1 MVLPT
6 STRRRPVSGRH
17 RSVGFFLALPHGRDV
32 SSVSVL
38 LTLLAFA
45 VIGTALAWK
54 GGDYLVHASNRLGEH
69 YGLPPVVQGAV
80 IAAVGS
86 SFPELS
92 SILVATLRY
101 GAFELGV
108 GAVIGSAVYNIL
120 VIPAVSALAGEGRLA
135 SNRDLVYKEAQF
147 YLLALA
153 VVLLTF
159 TLSVLYRP
167 VSATAATLDGELTR
181 VLAVVPLALYG
192 LYVFIQYHDSVDHR
206 RTARRTPTDVGRQ
219 WAILVGSLVTILV
232 GAEFLVRAAVGFGDL
247 FGTST
252 FLWGLT
258 VVAAGTSVPDT
269 FVSVAAARVGNSSVS
284 LANVFGSNVF
294 ALLVALPAGVLAAGS
309 VVVDLATIVPMM
321 TFLIFASVAFFAVL
335 RTDLLLTT
343 RESYLLLGLY
353 GVFVAWLVAESS
365 GATQFLP

>member
-1 MVLPT
+1 MSSLPLLILFT
-6 STRRRPVSGRH
+6 V
-17 RSVGFFLALPHGRDV
+17 VG
-32 SSVSVL
+32 S
-38 LTLLAFA
+38 
-45 VIGTALAWK
+45 ALAWK
-54 GGDYLVHASNRLGEH
+54 GGDYLVRSSERLGGH

-92 SILVATLRY
+92 STVIATLRY

-147 YLLALA
+147 YLLSLA
-153 VVLLTF
+153 VLLLAF
-159 TLSVLYRP
+159 TLSVLYNP
-167 VSATAATLDGELTR
+167 VEGTDATLDGTMTWL
-181 VLAVVPLALYG
+181 LALVPLSLYG

-206 RTARRTPTDVGRQ
+206 RTARRRPVAVGKQ
-219 WAILVGSLVTILV
+219 WAILAGSLVVILA
-232 GAEFLVRAAVGFGDL
+232 GAELLVRAAVGFGDL

-258 VVAAGTSVPDT
+258 VVAAGTSIPDT
-269 FVSVAAARVGNSSVS
+269 FVSVAAARVGNASVS

-309 VVVDLATIVPMM
+309 VVVDLGTVVPMM
-321 TFLIFASVAFFAVL
+321 TFLTFASVAFFAVL
-335 RTDLLLTT
+335 RTELLLTT

-353 GVFVAWLVAESS
+353 GVFIAWLVAESA
-365 GATQFLP
+365 GVTAFLR

>member
-1 MVLPT
+1 MPSA
-6 STRRRPVSGRH
+6 ST
-17 RSVGFFLALPHGRDV
+17 LL
-32 SSVSVL
+32 L
-38 LTLLAFA
+38 LTFFA
-45 VIGTALAWK
+45 VAGGVLAWK
-54 GGDYLVHASNRLGEH
+54 GGDYLVRSSERLGGH

-92 SILVATLRY
+92 STVIATVQY

-120 VIPAVSALAGEGRLA
+120 VIPAVSALASEGRLA

-153 VVLLTF
+153 VVLLAF
-159 TLSVLYRP
+159 TLSVLYNP
-167 VSATAATLDGELTR
+167 LPETAALDGTMTWL
-181 VLAVVPLALYG
+181 LAFVPLSLYG

-206 RTARRTPTDVGRQ
+206 RTATRQQVAVGKQ
-219 WAILVGSLVTILV
+219 WAILAGSLVVILV
-232 GAEFLVRAAVGFGDL
+232 GAELLVRAAVGFGEV

-258 VVAAGTSVPDT
+258 VVAAGTSIPDT

-284 LANVFGSNVF
+284 LANVFGSNIF
-294 ALLVALPAGVLAAGS
+294 ALLVALPAGVLAAGA
-309 VVVDLATIVPMM
+309 VTVDLGTVVPMM
-321 TFLIFASVAFFAVL
+321 TFLTFGSIAFFAIL
-335 RTDLLLTT
+335 RTEMMLTT
-343 RESYLLLGLY
+343 RESYVLLGLY
-353 GVFVAWLVAESS
+353 GVFIAWLVAESL
-365 GATQFLP
+365 GVTAFLR

>member
-1 MVLPT
+1 VQRFLPLVVL
-6 STRRRPVSGRH
+6 
-17 RSVGFFLALPHGRDV
+17 
-32 SSVSVL
+32 
-38 LTLLAFA
+38 A
-45 VIGTALAWK
+45 VAGAGLAWK
-54 GGDYLVHASNRLGEH
+54 GGDYLVHSSERLGGH

-120 VIPAVSALAGEGRLA
+120 VIPAVSALAAEGQLS

-147 YLLALA
+147 YLLSLA
-153 VVLLTF
+153 VLLLVF
-159 TLSVLYRP
+159 TLSVLYNP
-167 VSATAATLDGELTR
+167 VVGTTARLDGTMTSLLALLPLT
-181 VLAVVPLALYG
+181 LYG
-192 LYVFIQYHDSVDHR
+192 LYIFIQYHDSVDHR
-206 RTARRTPTDVGRQ
+206 RVAERTEVAVGRQ
-219 WAILVGSLVTILV
+219 WLILLASLGVILV
-232 GAEFLVRAAVGFGDL
+232 GAELLVRAAVGFGDL

-258 VVAAGTSVPDT
+258 VVAAGTSIPDT
-269 FVSVAAARVGNSSVS
+269 FVSIAAARVGNASVS

-309 VVVDLATIVPMM
+309 VTIELGTVVPMM
-321 TFLIFASVAFFAVL
+321 SFLILASVAVFTIL
-335 RTDLLLTT
+335 RTDLALTT
-343 RESYLLLGLY
+343 RESYVLLGLY
-353 GVFVAWLVAESS
+353 GLFLAWLVAESL
-365 GATQFLP
+365 GVTNLLR

>member
-1 MVLPT
+1 MAGFLSPDSVRSGVPSLPLLI
-6 STRRRPVSGRH
+6 
-17 RSVGFFLALPHGRDV
+17 GFTVAG
-32 SSVSVL
+32 
-38 LTLLAFA
+38 A
-45 VIGTALAWK
+45 ALAWK
-54 GGDYLVHASNRLGEH
+54 GGDYLVRSSERLGGH

-92 SILVATLRY
+92 STVIATLRY
-101 GAFELGV
+101 GSFELGV

-120 VIPAVSALAGEGRLA
+120 VIPAVSAIAGEGQLA

-153 VVLLTF
+153 VMLLAF
-159 TLSVLYRP
+159 TLSVLYNP
-167 VSATAATLDGELTR
+167 LEGTPETLDGTMTAL
-181 VLAVVPLALYG
+181 LALVPISLYG

-206 RTARRTPTDVGRQ
+206 RTARRRPVAVGRQ
-219 WAILVGSLVTILV
+219 WAILAGSLVVILV
-232 GAEFLVRAAVGFGDL
+232 GAELLVRAAVGFGEL
-247 FGTST
+247 FGTSA

-258 VVAAGTSVPDT
+258 VVAAGTSIPDT
-269 FVSVAAARVGNSSVS
+269 FVSVAAARVGNASVS

-309 VVVDLATIVPMM
+309 VVVDLGTVVPMM
-321 TFLIFASVAFFAVL
+321 TFLTFASVAFFAVL
-335 RTDLLLTT
+335 RTELLLTA

-353 GVFVAWLVAESS
+353 GLFVAWLVAESL
-365 GATQFLP
+365 GVTAFLR

>member
-1 MVLPT
+1 VPSAT
-6 STRRRPVSGRH
+6 G
-17 RSVGFFLALPHGRDV
+17 LALLVGYTV
-32 SSVSVL
+32 VG
-38 LTLLAFA
+38 A
-45 VIGTALAWK
+45 GLAWK
-54 GGDYLVHASNRLGEH
+54 GGDYLVRSAERLGGH

-92 SILVATLRY
+92 STVIATLRY
-101 GAFELGV
+101 DSFELGV

-120 VIPAVSALAGEGRLA
+120 VIPAVSALAGEGQLA

-153 VVLLTF
+153 VLLLSF
-159 TLSVLYRP
+159 TLAVLYNP
-167 VSATAATLDGELTR
+167 VEATAATLDGTMTWL
-181 VLAVVPLALYG
+181 LACVPFALYG

-206 RTARRTPTDVGRQ
+206 RTARRTPVAVGRE
-219 WAILVGSLVTILV
+219 WAVLAGSLVVILV
-232 GAEFLVRAAVGFGDL
+232 GAELLVRAAVGFGDA

-258 VVAAGTSVPDT
+258 VVAAGTSIPDT
-269 FVSVAAARVGNSSVS
+269 FVSVSAARVGNASVS

-294 ALLVALPAGVLAAGS
+294 ALLVALPAGVFAAGS
-309 VVVDLATIVPMM
+309 VVVDLGTVVPMM
-321 TFLIFASVAFFAVL
+321 AFLLFASVAFFTIL

-343 RESYLLLGLY
+343 RESYVLLGLY
-353 GVFVAWLVAESS
+353 GLFVAWLAAESV
-365 GATQFLP
+365 GVTGFLP